1 MVAGIDYGSR
11 LSGKT
16 VVAFL
21 HDNLEVRFHS
31 TLKGEDA
38 DLSVMQ
44 VMKLFPVAVVCID
57 APLSLPG
64 VYGGLPGFS
73 DYFFRQCDRITGAMS
88 PMFLGG
94 LTARAMKLR
103 SSLEDTDVKVYEAY
117 PGFMARNMNL
127 GALGYKRE
135 KTFLEKCIHLV
146 GDQFHGVIDRGE
158 VVSWH
163 HFDALLAL
171 VAASK
176 IANGTAVAI
185 GDPNEG
191 LIYH

>member
-1 MVAGIDYGSR
+1 MVAGIDYGRR

-21 HDNLEVRFHS
+21 DDNLEVSFHS

-38 DLSVMQ
+38 DLAVMQ
-44 VMKLFPVAVVCID
+44 VMKRYPVTIVCID

-94 LTARAMKLR
+94 LTARAMKLKAG
-103 SSLEDTDVKVYEAY
+103 LEDTDVKVYEAY
-117 PGFMARNMNL
+117 PGFTARNMNL
-127 GALGYKRE
+127 GALGYKKE
-135 KTFLEKCIHLV
+135 KKFLAKCIHLV
-146 GDQFHGVIDRGE
+146 DDQFHGVIDHAE
-158 VVSWH
+158 IASWH

-171 VAASK
+171 TAAVK
-176 IANGTAVAI
+176 IANGRAVAI
-185 GDPNEG
+185 GDTNEG

>member
-1 MVAGIDYGSR
+1 MLAGIDYGSR

-21 HDNLEVRFHS
+21 HDNLEVKFHS

-38 DLSVMQ
+38 DLAVKQ
-44 VMKLFPVAVVCID
+44 IMKIRPVAIVCID

-64 VYGGLPGFS
+64 VYCGLPGS
-73 DYFFRQCDRITGAMS
+73 DDYFFRQCDRLTGAMS

-94 LTARAMKLR
+94 LTARAMKLKATM
-103 SSLEDTDVKVYEAY
+103 ENTDIKVYEAY

-127 GALGYKRE
+127 GALGYKKE
-135 KTFLEKCIHLV
+135 KKFLGKCIHQL
-146 GDQFHGVIDRGE
+146 GDQFDGVVDHRE
-158 VVSWH
+158 VSSWH

-171 VAASK
+171 VTAVK
-176 IANGTAVAI
+176 IANGKAMAI

-191 LIYH
+191 LIYY